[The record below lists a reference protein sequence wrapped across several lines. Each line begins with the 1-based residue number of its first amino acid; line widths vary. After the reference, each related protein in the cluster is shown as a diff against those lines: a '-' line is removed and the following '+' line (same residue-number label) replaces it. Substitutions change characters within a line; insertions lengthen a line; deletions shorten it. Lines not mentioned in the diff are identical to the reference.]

1 MTAFFQTPIVVL
13 ANGRFPSNVI
23 PLQILDEAGTVICTD
38 GSADTLLQFER
49 TPHVI
54 IGDLDSTKL
63 KKSDFKGLWIPDQD
77 QYKTDLQKTL
87 EWCLLNDLNE
97 IAVLGAMGEREDH
110 SLGNLHVLAEFSE
123 KMTVHFITD
132 FARIYC
138 VKGQQTFQSKK
149 GQQISIAAVEEVSS
163 ITTKGLKYALNNE
176 LFPPACNGISN
187 EAEGDEFSI
196 NTSHP
201 IWLFIN
207 HIE

>member
-110 SLGNLHVLAEFSE
+110 SLGNLHILAEFS
-123 KMTVHFITD
+123 KIMNIHFVTD
-132 FARIYC
+132 HA
-138 VKGQQTFQSKK
+138 V
-149 GQQISIAAVEEVSS
+149 SIALLGKKHFHQQKVNRFP
-163 ITTKGLKYALNNE
+163 LQLLNMYNP
-176 LFPPACNGISN
+176 LIR
-187 EAEGDEFSI
+187 
-196 NTSHP
+196 
-201 IWLFIN
+201 
-207 HIE
+207 